1 LALVIKA
8 LSSLVASYKYTLMKP
23 VIITG
28 RRCGDNRNGPNV
40 TEPMEA
46 RVFQRKTIV
55 MALAMAGAVMP
66 TAVRADGCTVLLC
79 LSNPAGWA
87 AVSQCV
93 PPVRAVWKDLMKGRM
108 PVCAYSDGAGGTANA
123 RMTYVED
130 GTTLGPDGEEVPRMV
145 RAVRFVDGT
154 GKVQVVKILDESGRS
169 VGGMF

>member
-1 LALVIKA
+1 
-8 LSSLVASYKYTLMKP
+8 M
-23 VIITG
+23 
-28 RRCGDNRNGPNV
+28 NGTYV
-40 TEPMEA
+40 TEPREA
-46 RVFQRKTIV
+46 RVLQRKTIV
-55 MALAMAGAVMP
+55 MAALATGLMSAA
-66 TAVRADGCTVLLC
+66 ARADGCTVLLC